1 MASDSVNW
9 IDPAKEYPFFQPE
22 YGWRDVFVRISAV
35 ERAGL
40 TTFSEGRKVVLRD
53 HARPECKV
61 GCRFSTKKH
70 VQCPHIRSHV
80 HLPRGVRIRV
90 WTGTPSASGCIG
102 MRCPKGRK
110 TPIGRGA
117 SGESND

>member
-40 TTFSEGRKVVLRD
+40 TTFSEGRKVFFGIM
-53 HARPECKV
+53 P
-61 GCRFSTKKH
+61 G
-70 VQCPHIRSHV
+70 RSV
-80 HLPRGVRIRV
+80 
-90 WTGTPSASGCIG
+90 
-102 MRCPKGRK
+102 K
-110 TPIGRGA
+110 
-117 SGESND
+117 